1 MDSRKNDARY
11 VSEAIGCVLLFSM
24 LLLLVTSTWFQQP
37 SSVSVATLIFKIGT
51 MLFIFVLPA
60 VWGVWILRRSKV
72 RFPSEVSRSS
82 LSKGLPVV
90 LSSFGVIIILQML
103 YVAFFPSAKT
113 TAGVTL
119 TESPMQIFL
128 LFLSVSFI
136 PALAEE
142 ILFRGFLIRSLRVF
156 RTSLCV
162 LMSALA
168 FALMHFS
175 VTGFPLFFVCGLIL
189 GMAYVSTGSLSVS
202 VAIHFLCNAFWFL
215 SETVGIYMPE
225 YEMLFMRCAFTV
237 CVLLSVSGIPFL
249 KENMRVFFEGDDERA
264 ASSSYFWSLPTLLFV
279 LLAAGIQLFFRG
291 N

>member
-24 LLLLVTSTWFQQP
+24 LLFLMVSAWFEHI
-37 SSVSVATLIFKIGT
+37 SSVSVVTLIFQIGAIF
-51 MLFIFVLPA
+51 LVFVLPA

-72 RFPSEVSRSS
+72 KFPPEISSSS

-103 YVAFFPSAKT
+103 YMSVFPSVKAT
-113 TAGVTL
+113 YGVALIETP
-119 TESPMQIFL
+119 SQIFI
-128 LFLSVSFI
+128 LFLSGAFV

-142 ILFRGFLIRSLRVF
+142 ILFRGFLLRSLRVF
-156 RTSLCV
+156 RKSLCV
-162 LMSALA
+162 LMSAVA

-175 VTGFPLFFVCGLIL
+175 VTGFPMFFVCGLIL
-189 GMAYVSTGSLSVS
+189 GMAYISTGSLAVS
-202 VAIHFLCNAFWFL
+202 VAIHFLYNAFWFL

-225 YEMLFMRCAFTV
+225 YEMFFVRCAFTV
-237 CVLLSVSGIPFL
+237 CVFLSVSGIPFL
-249 KENMRVFFEGDDERA
+249 KENLRVFFEGDDEKA
-264 ASSSYFWSLPTLLFV
+264 VSSSYFWSLPTLLFV
-279 LLAAGIQLFFRG
+279 LLTAGIQLFFRE

>member
-1 MDSRKNDARY
+1 MDLRKNDAKY
-11 VSEAIGCVLLFSM
+11 VAEAIGCVLLFSM
-24 LLLLVTSTWFQQP
+24 LLLLMMSVWFKQP
-37 SSVSVATLIFKIGT
+37 LSVSVEALIFQIGEK
-51 MLFIFVLPA
+51 LLVFVLPA

-72 RFPSEVSRSS
+72 RFPSEITRSS
-82 LSKGLPVV
+82 LNKGLPVV
-90 LSSFGVIIILQML
+90 LSFFGIIIILQML
-103 YVAFFPSAKT
+103 YMAVFPSVKT
-113 TAGVTL
+113 TSGVAL
-119 TESPMQIFL
+119 TETPTQVFL
-128 LFLSVSFI
+128 LFLSVSFV

-162 LMSALA
+162 LMSAVA

-189 GMAYVSTGSLSVS
+189 GMAYVSTGVLSVS

-215 SETVGIYMPE
+215 SETIETYMPE
-225 YEMLFMRCAFTV
+225 YEMLFKQCAFTA

-249 KENMRVFFEGDDERA
+249 KENLKVFFEGDSETA
-264 ASSSYFWSLPTLLFV
+264 VPSSHFWTLPTLLFV
-279 LLAAGIQLFFRG
+279 VLAAGIQLFFGG